1 MTIDCNEVL
10 IFPVL
15 LYIIFS
21 FYLEIVAGKTMF
33 HSFVSELCFRG
44 YIRCSAIRPCREY
57 AVESVVNLNTHCLLL
72 SGLRAHLVEQQRSVS
87 FLNLNTLFFL
97 TLLILFFLF
106 SLGIIYS
113 VFTVANWFAP
123 SFIGIFG
130 PRVSMIV
137 GGICYA

>member
-21 FYLEIVAGKTMF
+21 FYLEIVVGNTMF

-57 AVESVVNLNTHCLLL
+57 AVEKLNTHCLLL

-97 TLLILFFLF
+97 TLLILFFFCCCFFCLVW
-106 SLGIIYS
+106 G
-113 VFTVANWFAP
+113 
-123 SFIGIFG
+123 SFIQFLLWQTGLRRLSLVYLDLVF
-130 PRVSMIV
+130 P
-137 GGICYA
+137 